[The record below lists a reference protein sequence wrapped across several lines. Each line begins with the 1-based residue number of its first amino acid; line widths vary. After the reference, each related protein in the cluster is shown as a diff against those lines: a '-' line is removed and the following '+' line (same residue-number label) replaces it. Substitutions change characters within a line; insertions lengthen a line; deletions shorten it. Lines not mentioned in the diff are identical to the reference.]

1 MSTANKKP
9 TESVSLNAFKQPKA
23 FYLIFSIE
31 LWERFGYYGL
41 QGIMAVYL
49 VKQLGMS
56 EADSITLFSSFSAL
70 VYGLVAIGGWLGD
83 KILGT
88 KRVIML
94 GAVVLAIGY
103 ALVAWSGHDAGIVY
117 MGMAAIAVGNGLF
130 KANPSSLLSTCYA
143 KDDPRLDGAFTMYYM
158 SVNIGSFFS
167 MLATPWLAARY
178 GWSTAFALSVVGM
191 LITVVNFAFCQRWV
205 KSYGSKP
212 DFEPINFRNLLLT
225 IVGIVVLIAVATWL
239 LHNQDIARMVL
250 GVIAL
255 GIVIIFGKE
264 AFSMHG
270 AARRK
275 MIVAFILMLQAII
288 FFVLYSQMPTSLN
301 FFAIRN
307 VEHSILGI
315 AFEPEQYQALNP
327 FWIIIGSPIL
337 AAIYNRMG
345 DTLPMPMKF
354 AIGMVLCSGAFLIL
368 PLGAKFANDAGIV
381 SVNWLI
387 ASYGLQS
394 IGELMI
400 SGLGLAMVA
409 QLVPFDRPFSIGDW
423 IRSPDRNIEGT
434 VAEIGWRIT
443 RINTFD
449 HRPLYVPNSVFSS
462 ISVENPGRMTNR
474 RIKTVIGLR
483 YEDADKIGLIVDAI
497 RNMLQAHSDIDQ
509 KQTLL
514 VYFNEFADSSLNIMV
529 YCFTKTTV
537 WQEWLAVQQDVYL
550 KIIAIVQENGADFA
564 FPSQTLYIDD
574 PEAAPA
580 IK

>member
-1 MSTANKKP
+1 MSTANKP

-83 KILGT
+83 KVLGT

-94 GAVVLAIGY
+94 GAIVLAVGY

-130 KANPSSLLSTCYA
+130 KANPSSLLSTCYE
-143 KDDPRLDGAFTMYYM
+143 KNDPRLDGAFTMYYM
-158 SVNIGSFFS
+158 AVNVGSFFS
-167 MLATPWLAARY
+167 MLATPWLAARF
-178 GWSTAFALSVVGM
+178 GWSTAFGLSVVGL
-191 LITVVNFAFCQRWV
+191 LITIVNFAFCKRWV
-205 KSYGSKP
+205 KNYGSKP
-212 DFEPINFRNLLLT
+212 DFAPVRVGYLLAT
-225 IVGIVVLIAVATWL
+225 IVGIVVLVAIATWL
-239 LHNQDIARMVL
+239 LHNQGIARMVL
-250 GVIAL
+250 GVVAL
-255 GIVIIFGKE
+255 CIICIFAKE
-264 AFSMHG
+264 TFALKG

-275 MIVAFILMLQAII
+275 MIVAFILMLQAIV

-307 VEHSILGI
+307 VEHTLFGI

-337 AAIYNRMG
+337 AAIYNKMG
-345 DTLPMPMKF
+345 DTLPMPHKF

-368 PLGAKFANDAGIV
+368 PLGAKFASEAGIV

-409 QLVPFDRPFSIGDW
+409 QLVPQRLMGFIMGSWFLTTAGA
-423 IRSPDRNIEGT
+423 NIIAGY
-434 VAEIGWRIT
+434 VANQMAIPENVT
-443 RINTFD
+443 D
-449 HRPLYVPNSVFSS
+449 PL
-462 ISVENPGRMTNR
+462 M
-474 RIKTVIGLR
+474 
-483 YEDADKIGLIVDAI
+483 
-497 RNMLQAHSDIDQ
+497 
-509 KQTLL
+509 
-514 VYFNEFADSSLNIMV
+514 SLNIYGSV
-529 YCFTKTTV
+529 FLQIGIVT
-537 WQEWLAVQQDVYL
+537 AV
-550 KIIAIVQENGADFA
+550 IAVLMI
-564 FPSQTLYIDD
+564 L
-574 PEAAPA
+574 AAPKLNRMTQSDDSA
-580 IK
+580 AKATETAAA

>member
-1 MSTANKKP
+1 MSTANQKP

-83 KILGT
+83 KVLGT

-94 GAVVLAIGY
+94 GAIVLAIGY

-130 KANPSSLLSTCYA
+130 KANPSSLLSTCYE
-143 KDDPRLDGAFTMYYM
+143 KNDPRLDGAFTMYYM

-167 MLATPWLAARY
+167 MIATPWLAAKY
-178 GWSTAFALSVVGM
+178 GWSVAFALGVV
-191 LITVVNFAFCQRWV
+191 A
-205 KSYGSKP
+205 
-212 DFEPINFRNLLLT
+212 
-225 IVGIVVLIAVATWL
+225 LIAIATWL
-239 LHNQDIARMVL
+239 LHNQEVARMAL
-250 GVIAL
+250 GVVAF
-255 GIVIIFGKE
+255 GIVVIFGKE
-264 AFSMHG
+264 AFAMKG

-275 MIVAFILMLQAII
+275 MIVAFILMLEAII

-307 VEHSILGI
+307 VEHTILGL
-315 AFEPEQYQALNP
+315 AVEPEQYQALNP

-337 AAIYNRMG
+337 AAIYNKMG
-345 DTLPMPMKF
+345 DTLPMPTKF
-354 AIGMVLCSGAFLIL
+354 AIGMVMCSGAFLIL
-368 PLGAKFANDAGIV
+368 PLGAKFASDAGIV
-381 SVNWLI
+381 SVSWLV

-409 QLVPFDRPFSIGDW
+409 QLVPQRLMGFIMGSWFLTTAGANLIGGYVAGMMAV
-423 IRSPDRNIEGT
+423 PDNVTDPLMSLEVYGRVFLQIG
-434 VAEIGWRIT
+434 VATAVIAVLMLLT
-443 RINTFD
+443 APKL
-449 HRPLYVPNSVFSS
+449 H
-462 ISVENPGRMTNR
+462 RMTQ
-474 RIKTVIGLR
+474 
-483 YEDADKIGLIVDAI
+483 DDAADKA
-497 RNMLQAHSDIDQ
+497 A
-509 KQTLL
+509 K
-514 VYFNEFADSSLNIMV
+514 A
-529 YCFTKTTV
+529 
-537 WQEWLAVQQDVYL
+537 AV
-550 KIIAIVQENGADFA
+550 A
-564 FPSQTLYIDD
+564 
-574 PEAAPA
+574 
-580 IK
+580 

>member
-1 MSTANKKP
+1 MSTANKP

-83 KILGT
+83 KVLGT

-94 GAVVLAIGY
+94 GAIVLAIGY

-158 SVNIGSFFS
+158 AVNVGSFFS
-167 MLATPWLAARY
+167 MLATPWLAAHY
-178 GWSTAFALSVVGM
+178 GWSVAFALSVVG
-191 LITVVNFAFCQRWV
+191 LVITIINFAFCKRWV
-205 KSYGSKP
+205 KNYGSKP
-212 DFEPINFRNLLLT
+212 DFEPLRIGYLLAT
-225 IVGIVVLIAVATWL
+225 IVGVVVLIAVATWL
-239 LHNQDIARMVL
+239 LHNQGIARMVL
-250 GVIAL
+250 GVVAL
-255 GIVIIFGKE
+255 AIICIFAKE
-264 AFSMHG
+264 TFALQG

-275 MIVAFILMLQAII
+275 MIVAFILMLQAIV

-307 VEHSILGI
+307 VEHSLIGLT
-315 AFEPEQYQALNP
+315 FEPEQYQALNP

-337 AAIYNRMG
+337 AAIYNKMG
-345 DTLPMPMKF
+345 DTLPMPHKF

-368 PLGAKFANDAGIV
+368 PLGTKFASDAGIV
-381 SVNWLI
+381 SVSWLI

-409 QLVPFDRPFSIGDW
+409 QLVPQRLMGFIMGSWFLTTAGANIIAGYVANQMAIPDNVTDPLMSLDVYGRVFLQIGVVTAV
-423 IRSPDRNIEGT
+423 IAVLMILAAPKLN
-434 VAEIGWRIT
+434 
-443 RINTFD
+443 
-449 HRPLYVPNSVFSS
+449 
-462 ISVENPGRMTNR
+462 RMTQNGEPVQDTS
-474 RIKTVIGLR
+474 KT
-483 YEDADKIGLIVDAI
+483 ATA
-497 RNMLQAHSDIDQ
+497 
-509 KQTLL
+509 
-514 VYFNEFADSSLNIMV
+514 
-529 YCFTKTTV
+529 
-537 WQEWLAVQQDVYL
+537 
-550 KIIAIVQENGADFA
+550 
-564 FPSQTLYIDD
+564 
-574 PEAAPA
+574 
-580 IK
+580 